1 MTLTLSAI
9 REQVQAA
16 LSEDCALSAKG
27 ELHDAT
33 SLAVVPES
41 ARATGRIVARASGV
55 LSGCAFAEAA
65 FRLCD
70 ADVEL
75 TWLKTDGDAVAPD
88 EDVLHCAGTA
98 RGLLAAERTALNFM
112 QQLGGVATLTAQ
124 AVAAAGE
131 VLVLDTRK
139 TVPGLRDAQK
149 AAVVHGGG
157 VNHRRDL
164 HDQLL
169 LKENHFSLSSLDYAA
184 TVARAVTEAAGRKVG
199 IEAETIEQAEWA
211 LQAGADYVMLD
222 NFHGHILVDAVAH
235 LRAQFPDAVLEA
247 SGGYTVETVAKLV
260 GSGVAR
266 VSLGAFTH
274 SAPALD
280 LSFYLTPVVP
290 GGTTPL
296 HA

>member
-1 MTLTLSAI
+1 MELTPSAI
-9 REQVQAA
+9 RDQVRAA
-16 LSEDCALSAKG
+16 LSEDCACS
-27 ELHDAT
+27 DAT
-33 SLAVVPES
+33 SLAVVPEL
-41 ARATGRIVARASGV
+41 ALATGRVVARAHGV
-55 LSGCAFAEAA
+55 LSGRSFAEAA
-65 FRLCD
+65 FQLCD
-70 ADVEL
+70 SAVEL
-75 TWLKTDGDAVAPD
+75 TWLKSDGARVAPN
-88 EDVLHCAGTA
+88 EEILHCAGTA

-112 QQLGGVATLTAQ
+112 QQLGGVATLTAK

-164 HDQLL
+164 QDQLL
-169 LKENHFSLSSLDYAA
+169 LKENHFSLSGLDYAA
-184 TVARAVTEAAGRKVG
+184 TVTKAIEQSEGRPVG

-211 LQAGADYVMLD
+211 LHAGAHFVMLD
-222 NFHGHILVDAVAH
+222 NFHGQALIDAVAH
-235 LRAQFPDAVLEA
+235 LRSQFPDAVLVA
-247 SGGYTVETVAKLV
+247 SGGYTVSTVADLV
-260 GSGVAR
+260 NSGVTR

-280 LSFYLTPVVP
+280 LSFYLTPVIP

-296 HA
+296 HG